1 MQRNVAGESHAA
13 QTAQTIQEIEAA
25 HGVLTRCMAYRFV
38 GLLLLCLWSPALG
51 VAQDSARVLFAEGVA
66 FADDGQWPLAVAR
79 FRAALAEHPSS
90 VIEFNL
96 GLALTHTNQ
105 SLEAI
110 EVLER
115 VARREGVDAALHD
128 EAATAAATERLQ
140 IAEVDVTYAS
150 STEGLTLRVDG
161 APRALTALEE
171 TMRFEPG
178 THTITLEREDVTVA
192 RASLRLVRG
201 THTRYAL
208 EAVIPRAATRTE
220 PESRQSPAL
229 PPPVEPAPRDDTNLW
244 VGLGIGGGVL
254 ITIGAVSLGFVLA
267 STSSPSPYGGS
278 LGTVEINR

>member
-1 MQRNVAGESHAA
+1 MR
-13 QTAQTIQEIEAA
+13 TIDAA
-25 HGVLTRCMAYRFV
+25 HGVLTRRMAYRFV

-51 VAQDSARVLFAEGVA
+51 IAQDSARVLFAEGVGY
-66 FADDGQWPLAVAR
+66 ADAGQWPLAVAR

-115 VARREGVDAALHD
+115 LARREGVDAALRD
-128 EAATAAATERLQ
+128 EASVAAATQRLQ

-161 APRALTALEE
+161 APRALAALGE
-171 TMRFEPG
+171 TMRFDPG
-178 THTITLEREDVTVA
+178 THTITLEREDVTIA
-192 RASLRLVRG
+192 RGSMRLDRG
-201 THTRYAL
+201 THTRFAL
-208 EAVIPRAATRTE
+208 EAVTPRAAVRAE
-220 PESRQSPAL
+220 PVTRQSPAL

-254 ITIGAVSLGFVLA
+254 VTIGAVSLGFVLA
-267 STSSPSPYGGS
+267 STSSPSPYGGT